1 VLVIAMPRLCINT
14 LYNKHLR
21 DTIPF
26 AKNHTVFAESVRG
39 VIASSFLAKQSPDMA
54 RRLLQ
59 PAPNA
64 GFAMTLIK
72 KVATLQTPCQKSI
85 HPGNSY
91 VGVESFSDGNFI
103 RCIYDFPS
111 ALF

>member
-64 GFAMTLIK
+64 GFAMTLPKINPPRQLVRRGGIVFRWK
-72 KVATLQTPCQKSI
+72 F
-85 HPGNSY
+85 Y
-91 VGVESFSDGNFI
+91 
-103 RCIYDFPS
+103 
-111 ALF
+111 